1 MPSNQLILSHPLL
14 LPSVFPSIRV
24 FSNGLA
30 LCIRW
35 PKYWSISIS
44 LSQEY
49 SGFISYRIDW
59 FVLLTV
65 QGILMS
71 LLQHNLKAILQLNS
85 DNNRDFNTPFS
96 TTFLSRSPRWKISKE
111 ILDLNYTL
119 DQMALIDIYKTF
131 HSTKA
136 ENTFFVSSH
145 ETCSRMDHMLG
156 RKTSLNKFKNTEIT
170 SSIFSKH
177 NSVKLITRRKCKVH
191 KYVEIKQHV
200 SQQMSQRR
208 NQKK

>member
-1 MPSNQLILSHPLL
+1 MVSWLVHTYQVIIIMQLKIYSSVQSLSRVWLCHPMDCSTPGFPVHHQLPEFPQTHIESVMPSKYLIFCLPLL
-14 LPSVFPSIRV
+14 NLSQPSIFPSIRV
-24 FSNGLA
+24 FSSEA
-30 LCIRW
+30 VLCIRW

-96 TTFLSRSPRWKISKE
+96 TTFLSRSPR
-111 ILDLNYTL
+111 
-119 DQMALIDIYKTF
+119 
-131 HSTKA
+131 
-136 ENTFFVSSH
+136 
-145 ETCSRMDHMLG
+145 
-156 RKTSLNKFKNTEIT
+156 
-170 SSIFSKH
+170 
-177 NSVKLITRRKCKVH
+177 
-191 KYVEIKQHV
+191 
-200 SQQMSQRR
+200 
-208 NQKK
+208 

>member
-1 MPSNQLILSHPLL
+1 MWC
-14 LPSVFPSIRV
+14 SVFNSCLTVGDPMNCSTPGFPVLHYLPEFAQINVHWVTDVIQPSHLLSPPSPLALSLSQHQGL
-24 FSNGLA
+24 FQWLA

-96 TTFLSRSPRWKISKE
+96 TTFLSRSPR
-111 ILDLNYTL
+111 
-119 DQMALIDIYKTF
+119 
-131 HSTKA
+131 
-136 ENTFFVSSH
+136 
-145 ETCSRMDHMLG
+145 
-156 RKTSLNKFKNTEIT
+156 
-170 SSIFSKH
+170 
-177 NSVKLITRRKCKVH
+177 
-191 KYVEIKQHV
+191 
-200 SQQMSQRR
+200 
-208 NQKK
+208 